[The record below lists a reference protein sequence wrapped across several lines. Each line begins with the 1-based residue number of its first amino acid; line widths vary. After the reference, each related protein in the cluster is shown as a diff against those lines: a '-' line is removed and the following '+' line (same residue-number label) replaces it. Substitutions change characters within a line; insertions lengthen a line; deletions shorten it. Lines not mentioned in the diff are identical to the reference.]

1 MDKVHCKCSLKH
13 NVFIIKYLYYTYV
26 IKMANG
32 LFFLMSGV
40 IRGHGIVCQ
49 KFSLVT
55 KTAWTSIRE
64 PAREQHKL
72 PVPARFTYS
81 YLDASLISVFK
92 HDPAFKPF
100 CPSTAGMEELSLE
113 QIKTASELE
122 EDIDFER
129 GWWSGSEQYCVR
141 EKKKP

>member
-1 MDKVHCKCSLKH
+1 
-13 NVFIIKYLYYTYV
+13 
-26 IKMANG
+26 
-32 LFFLMSGV
+32 MSGV

-55 KTAWTSIRE
+55 KTAWTPIRE

-72 PVPARFTYS
+72 PIPARFTYS
-81 YLDASLISVFK
+81 YLHASLFSVFK

-129 GWWSGSEQYCVR
+129 GWWSGSEQYFESVWER
-141 EKKKP
+141 KRNRDSLFLALDLFTVPPGLKAGMDFSDKGRI